1 MDLNDSQEYELR
13 QLNQRLKKEIDTR
26 KLLEQKLRTSE
37 AQMRAIFEAMSDIV
51 LVISIYDE
59 LLRNVEIIPTNNI
72 CLYKNQTD
80 LVTQTVEQFFQGETT
95 QIWLQKVLQSLKT
108 QQIVSFDY
116 SLSWD
121 NNEYWFAASIS
132 PISEHQVLWVARDI
146 SERQAALRERKQAEE
161 ALKKSEA
168 QERKKARELE
178 KTLSELKITQA
189 QLLLSERMA
198 SLGSLVAGIAHEIN
212 NPTNF
217 IYGNI
222 EPAKDYL
229 QNLLELINL
238 YRQHYPQ
245 PIREISQK
253 IEEIDLDF
261 IAQDFPELIDSMNT
275 GAIRIRRIV
284 ESLRK
289 FSHLDE
295 AKSQRV
301 DIHKEIDNTLF
312 LLQHR
317 LQPTSHRSQIRII
330 KKYAQMPKIECYP
343 SQLNQVFMNILAN
356 AIDALEE
363 KVQKKSIPKQSIP
376 KQSIPKQSIS
386 SLHADVSVGES
397 VEISLIPTIVIYTEI
412 INSEQIGIR
421 IIDNGIG
428 MTEKVKKYIFDPF
441 FTTKSVG
448 KGTGMGLSVSYQII
462 VENHHGELQCVSRLG
477 EGTEFIITIPIRQQI

>member
-1 MDLNDSQEYELR
+1 MNLHDSQEDELR
-13 QLNQRLKKEIDTR
+13 LIKLNQRLQKEIETR

-51 LVISIYDE
+51 LVISINNE
-59 LLRNVEIIPTNNI
+59 LLRNVEIIPTNNL
-72 CLYKNQTD
+72 CLHQNQTE
-80 LVTQTVEQFFQGETT
+80 LVTQTVEQFFQGENTR
-95 QIWLQKVLQSLKT
+95 IWLEKVLQSLNT
-108 QQIVSFDY
+108 QQIVNFDY

-121 NNEYWFAASIS
+121 NEEYWFAASIS
-132 PISEHQVLWVARDI
+132 PISNSQVLWVARDI
-146 SERQAALRERKQAEE
+146 SERQAALRERKRVEE

-168 QERKKARELE
+168 QERQKAQELE

-189 QLLLSERMA
+189 QLLLSEKMA

-222 EPAKDYL
+222 EPAKNYAEDLL
-229 QNLLELINL
+229 QLISL
-238 YRQHYPQ
+238 YQQHYPQ
-245 PIREISQK
+245 ANGEISQK

-261 IAQDFPELIDSMNT
+261 IAEDFFELVNSMNT

-295 AKSQRV
+295 ANSQLV
-301 DIHKEIDNTLF
+301 DIHTEIDNTLY

-317 LQPTSHRSQIRII
+317 LQQTSSSFQIRIL
-330 KKYAQMPKIECYP
+330 KKYTELPKIECYP

-363 KVQKKSIPKQSIP
+363 KNHKKAKLSPKLL
-376 KQSIPKQSIS
+376 S
-386 SLHADVSVGES
+386 SLNIDNTDVSVQTS
-397 VEISLIPTIVIYTEI
+397 VEISSIPTIVICTEI
-412 INSEQIGIR
+412 INSEKVCIR

-428 MTEKVKKYIFDPF
+428 MTEEVKKCIFDPF
-441 FTTKSVG
+441 FSTKSVG

-462 VENHHGELQCVSRLG
+462 VENHHGQLKCVSTRE
-477 EGTEFIITIPIRQQI
+477 EGTEFLITIPIGQ